1 MPRDLFD
8 ETSAMNAAT
17 RALGRGEA
25 VVVTGSEDGP
35 FLMVAAEGVTPEA
48 INLMATHG
56 RGLVGV
62 VLSRKR
68 AAALGLE
75 LQPRQGRAQAP
86 LYTRSVEAATGTTTG
101 ISAADRARTIRA
113 LAFGGAGDL
122 VTPGHIFP
130 QVTTDRA
137 TGQAELALRLVASA
151 TGTPV
156 AALCTILDDTGE
168 VAKSLH
174 ANAVAARLGLTSVD
188 AVEVLALAGPEVFS

>member
-8 ETSAMNAAT
+8 ETSAMTTAAK
-17 RALGRGEA
+17 ALERGEP

-35 FLMVAAEGVTPEA
+35 FLMVSAEGGTPET

-75 LQPRQGRAQAP
+75 LQPRQGRAEAP
-86 LYTRSVEAATGTTTG
+86 LYTRSVEAARGTTTG
-101 ISAADRARTIRA
+101 ISAADRALTIRA
-113 LAFGGAGDL
+113 LAFGGPGDL

-130 QVTTDRA
+130 QVTTDRP

-156 AALCTILDDTGE
+156 AALCTILNDTGD
-168 VAKSLH
+168 VADSAH
-174 ANAVAARLGLTSVD
+174 ARAVAARLGLVSVD
-188 AVEVLALAGPEVFS
+188 AVEVLAIAGSEVFS